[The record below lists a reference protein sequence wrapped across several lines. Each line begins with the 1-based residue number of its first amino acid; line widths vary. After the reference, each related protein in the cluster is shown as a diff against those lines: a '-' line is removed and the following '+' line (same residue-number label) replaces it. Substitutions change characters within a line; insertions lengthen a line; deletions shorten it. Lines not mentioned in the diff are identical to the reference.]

1 MLLSLLFAL
10 VPLIQDPPKPVEPD
24 PAKVKAAVTEL
35 KEAFAKPEA
44 GPRMRAIE
52 SAASLADAEVVA
64 LISRGLGDKDVSVQ
78 KSAIEALRFNPHK
91 KALEELHTRAKLKA
105 AKEDLP
111 TYATLIRAIGQHG
124 SPSSIDLLNDNP
136 WATPDMQVLQAKI
149 LGLGQIR
156 TKEAVKAL
164 TDMMEI
170 AGINK
175 IEPFM
180 KEFRLALWSLT
191 GADQGVSR
199 DLWLKWYRDNK
210 DKLKIAEKP
219 AAEPKELAARWRRY
233 WAKEGEEEERE
244 GPPRKR
250 KGDGGK

>member
-1 MLLSLLFAL
+1 MLLSLILAL

-44 GPRMRAIE
+44 GPRLRAIE
-52 SAASLADAEVVA
+52 SAADLADPEVVG
-64 LISRGLGDKDVSVQ
+64 LISKGLGDKDVSVQ
-78 KSAIEALRFNPHK
+78 KSAIEALRFNTHK
-91 KALEELHTRAKLKA
+91 KALEELHARAKLKA

-124 SPSSIDLLNDNP
+124 SPTSIDLLNDNP

-164 TDMMEI
+164 PDMMEI

-180 KEFRLALWSLT
+180 KEFRLALGSLT

-199 DLWLKWYRDNK
+199 DLWLRWYRDNK
-210 DKLKIAEKP
+210 DKLKVAEKP

-233 WAKEGEEEERE
+233 WAKEGDEGERE

-250 KGDGGK
+250 KSDGEK

>member
-10 VPLIQDPPKPVEPD
+10 IPLIEDPPKPVEPD
-24 PAKVKAAVTEL
+24 AAKVKAAVTEL
-35 KEAFAKPEA
+35 KEAFAKSEA

-52 SAASLADAEVVA
+52 SAATLADGEVVT
-64 LISRGLGDKDVSVQ
+64 LIGRGLSDKDLSVQ
-78 KSAIEALRFNPHK
+78 KSAIEALRFNTHK
-91 KALEELHTRAKLKA
+91 KALEELHARANLKA

-111 TYATLIRAIGQHG
+111 TYAILIRAIGQHG
-124 SPSSIDLLNDNP
+124 SPSSMDILNDSL
-136 WATPDMQVLQAKI
+136 WSTPDMAVMQARI

-164 TDMMEI
+164 TDLMES

-180 KEFRLALWSLT
+180 KDLRLSLWSLT
-191 GADQGVSR
+191 GVDQGVSR

-210 DKLKIAEKP
+210 DKLNVAEKP
-219 AAEPKELAARWRRY
+219 GAEPKELAGRWRRY
-233 WAKEGEEEERE
+233 WAKEGEAEERE
-244 GPPRKR
+244 GPARKR
-250 KGDGGK
+250 KGEGGK